1 MKKLLIILS
10 LVFCGSVS
18 AQPDLNAPWGHAETL
33 KIDYPAHKVIYD
45 LTTGDSTELDFTLN
59 RISYLN
65 RLYGSDPFDSS
76 IIVIIHEKALPH
88 FAIENYK
95 ENEEL
100 MKRAKNLTVGT
111 TIEFRMCQVSAAF
124 KGYAPKD
131 IHGFVKMIP
140 MADAEIIRL
149 QLEEGYAYIK

>member
-10 LVFCGSVS
+10 LVFSGAVF
-18 AQPDLNAPWGHAETL
+18 AQADLNALWGSAKTL
-33 KIDYPAHKVIYD
+33 QIDYSPHKVIYD
-45 LTTGDSTELDFTLN
+45 LTSGDAEEINFSLS

-65 RLYGSDPFDSS
+65 KLYASDPFESS
-76 IIVIIHEKALPH
+76 IIVVVHENALPY
-88 FAIENYK
+88 FAIEKYNDNK
-95 ENEEL
+95 AL
-100 MKRAKNLTVGT
+100 MNRARNLTVGT
-111 TIEFRMCQVSAAF
+111 SIEFRMCTVSAAF

-131 IHGFVKMIP
+131 IHGFVQMVP

>member
-1 MKKLLIILS
+1 VKKLLIILS
-10 LVFCGSVS
+10 LVFCGGAY
-18 AQPDLNAPWGHAETL
+18 AQPNSNAPWGYAETL
-33 KIDYPAHKVIYD
+33 KINYPAHKVIYD
-45 LTTGDSTELDFTLN
+45 LTTGDPTELNFVLS

-76 IIVIIHEKALPH
+76 IVVIIHEKALPY
-88 FAIENYK
+88 FAIEKYK
-95 ENEEL
+95 ENEGL
-100 MKRAKNLTVGT
+100 MKRARNLTIGT
-111 TIEFRMCQVSAAF
+111 TIEFRMCQASATY

-131 IHGFVKMIP
+131 IHGFVKMVP

>member
-10 LVFCGSVS
+10 LAFSGAAFSQADSNGLWGS
-18 AQPDLNAPWGHAETL
+18 AETL
-33 KIDYPAHKVIYD
+33 KIDYLPHRVIYD
-45 LTTGDSTELDFTLN
+45 LTTGDAEEINFSLS

-65 RLYGSDPFDSS
+65 KLYASDPFESS
-76 IIVIIHEKALPH
+76 IVVVIHEKALPY
-88 FAIENYK
+88 FAIEKYS
-95 ENEEL
+95 ENKGL
-100 MKRAKNLTVGT
+100 MNRARNLTVGT
-111 TIEFRMCQVSAAF
+111 TIEFRMCTVSAAF

-131 IHGFVKMIP
+131 IHGFVQMVP